1 MFCLLFD
8 VSEMLKSMLKM
19 LKSKLESENNAFFKK
34 KYNTS
39 RIFYESFEAG
49 FPCSCGCR
57 SPMPRG
63 SGGNGTGLGLG
74 SGK

>member
-8 VSEMLKSMLKM
+8 VFEMLKSML
-19 LKSKLESENNAFFKK
+19 SKLESENNAFLK

-39 RIFYESFEAG
+39 RIFYEPCEVG
-49 FPCSCGCR
+49 FPCSCGR
-57 SPMPRG
+57 KSPMPRG
-63 SGGNGTGLGLG
+63 LGVNGTAPGLG